1 MRESFKIYFIAWVLL
16 LIGIFIIGWFGMSF
30 VSTPENLRYYWSDLE
45 RIEVKRGYTP
55 YDIVKTLK
63 DRHPNLDD
71 ELLFWLMQENDTSKF
86 LKAYYVY
93 CLPQGGTYGD
103 IIASFEKPC
112 DKAFV
117 MVTFPEG
124 ITIKEMAII
133 LKKETGIDESYFI
146 NIAMESDLL
155 NRISEFAGTKV
166 TSSEGFLYP
175 DTYAFV
181 GDVRLLVNTMFENF
195 LDKVKNIDWNY
206 AVSRTGLSKY
216 EIIVLASIVEK
227 EAVKREEAPLI
238 AGVFINR
245 LRKGM
250 KLEACPT
257 VEYALG
263 EHKDILTYEDLK
275 IDSHYNTYKYYGL
288 PPTPIS
294 NPSIDIIEATINY
307 KDSPYLYFVADGKG
321 GHLFAKTYEE
331 HLENIRRVNSGP

>member
-1 MRESFKIYFIAWVLL
+1 MGVFMIV
-16 LIGIFIIGWFGMSF
+16 WFGMSF
-30 VSTPENLRYYWSDLE
+30 VSTPESIRYSWSDIE
-45 RIEVKRGYTP
+45 RIEVKHGYTP
-55 YDIVKTLK
+55 HDIVRSLK
-63 DRHPNLDD
+63 DKHPELDR
-71 ELLFWLMQENDTSKF
+71 ELLFWLMKKYNTSQF
-86 LKAYYVY
+86 LKAYYIY
-93 CLPQGGTYGD
+93 CLPQSGTYGD
-103 IIASFEKPC
+103 IVASFEKPC
-112 DKAFV
+112 DKSFV

-124 ITIKEMAII
+124 VTIKEMAII
-133 LKKETGIDESYFI
+133 LNKETGIDTNYFI
-146 NIAMESDLL
+146 NIAMNGDLL
-155 NRISEFAGTKV
+155 NKISEFVGTKV

-195 LDKVKNIDWNY
+195 LDKVKNIDWDY

-216 EIIVLASIVEK
+216 EIIILASIVEK
-227 EAVKREEAPLI
+227 EAIKKEEAPLI

-245 LRKGM
+245 LRRGM

-263 EHKDILTYEDLK
+263 EHKEVLTYKDLE
-275 IDSHYNTYKYYGL
+275 IDSPYNTYKYSGL

-294 NPSIDIIEATINY
+294 NPSIDIIKATINY
-307 KDSPYLYFVADGKG
+307 KDTSYLYFVADGKG